1 MKNPPLIISHAGCE
15 GLAPRNSLESI
26 GVALELGINYIEV
39 DVQVTSDGVPI
50 LAHDPIVR
58 LLSGQTLVIP
68 ETDAKQL
75 VGKRIYVYSNGE
87 LGLTTHLGTLE
98 QATTLIPKHVTLI
111 VEIKHPRFDPK
122 YARRMRDVDILQG
135 DKVESAIFDCTNG
148 HNVQYISFYSEVL
161 LNIKRFSS
169 KAICGFVSELSDE
182 RILVVAKALG
192 VYHVVP
198 NYRNLGKCFID
209 LAHQQLL
216 NVFTWTVD
224 KESEMLRLAEMG
236 VDGIITNRPDRA
248 LRLFL

>member
-98 QATTLIPKHVTLI
+98 QATTLIPNPVPLI
-111 VEIKHPRFDPK
+111 GK
-122 YARRMRDVDILQG
+122 
-135 DKVESAIFDCTNG
+135 TN
-148 HNVQYISFYSEVL
+148 
-161 LNIKRFSS
+161 
-169 KAICGFVSELSDE
+169 
-182 RILVVAKALG
+182 
-192 VYHVVP
+192 P
-198 NYRNLGKCFID
+198 P
-209 LAHQQLL
+209 
-216 NVFTWTVD
+216 
-224 KESEMLRLAEMG
+224 RLAPKKA
-236 VDGIITNRPDRA
+236 VR
-248 LRLFL
+248 LRMLVFLKKKK

>member
-135 DKVESAIFDCTNG
+135 DKLESAIVSCING
-148 HNVQYISFYSEVL
+148 ASVQFISFFSKVL
-161 LNIKRFSS
+161 LNVKRLHPETTCGFISEFSS
-169 KAICGFVSELSDE
+169 EPLLQA
-182 RILVVAKALG
+182 AKALG
-192 VYHVVP
+192 ASYVVP
-198 NYRNLGKCFID
+198 NYTHLGKPFVD
-209 LAHQQLL
+209 LTHQQGLR
-216 NVFTWTVD
+216 VFTWTVD
-224 KESEMLRLAEMG
+224 KELEMLRLAEMG
-236 VDGIITNRPDRA
+236 VDGIVTSRPDRA
-248 LRLFL
+248 

>member
-122 YARRMRDVDILQG
+122 YARRMRDVDILQE

-169 KAICGFVSELSDE
+169 KAICG
-182 RILVVAKALG
+182 
-192 VYHVVP
+192 VVP